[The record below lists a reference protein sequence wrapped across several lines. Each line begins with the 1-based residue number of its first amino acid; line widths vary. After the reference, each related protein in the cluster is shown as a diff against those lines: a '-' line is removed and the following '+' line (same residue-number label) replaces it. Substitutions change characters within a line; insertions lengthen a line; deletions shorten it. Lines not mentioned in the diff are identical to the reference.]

1 MPDTLTIL
9 GGFAFLAAGCIIG
22 WLFRAARSRA
32 EKAAINNGWRDQFDA
47 QATERKRIEHQNR
60 SLMRQVSE
68 LQRKVNEQSASAR
81 TPADNAA
88 AAAAD
93 EPSSDVAASPPT
105 AEETV
110 APEDTNNTHGDELT
124 AKRIAK
130 LENEIRNWQERVPP
144 VIERFR
150 QRDAD
155 AKRLEDELAE
165 ARALISRYEQQ
176 PRFDETRAGAYP
188 PGDPDTGKA
197 ASNDMVAADPEDSLR
212 LIRGV
217 GPATNRRL
225 SKQGFRNLADLAN
238 ASQED
243 LERIEETVKGARGQT
258 ADWQR
263 QAAELL
269 GTSDDQ

>member
-9 GGFAFLAAGCIIG
+9 IGFGFLAAGCIIG
-22 WLFRAARSRA
+22 WLIRAARSRA
-32 EKAAINNGWRDQFDA
+32 EKAAINSGWRDQFDA

-68 LQRKVNEQSASAR
+68 LQLRINERGSSEKKTAAKPAAEAPSA
-81 TPADNAA
+81 
-88 AAAAD
+88 
-93 EPSSDVAASPPT
+93 PP
-105 AEETV
+105 EEATESV
-110 APEDTNNTHGDELT
+110 VSQDTKKAQADELT
-124 AKRIAK
+124 ARRIAK
-130 LENEIRNWQERVPP
+130 LENEIRNWQQRVPP

-165 ARALISRYEQQ
+165 AQALIARYEQQ

-197 ASNDMVAADPEDSLR
+197 ASNDMVAAEPEDSLR
-212 LIRGV
+212 LIRGI

-225 SKQGFRNLADLAN
+225 SKLGFRNLADIVH
-238 ASQED
+238 ASDED

-258 ADWQR
+258 ANWQR

-269 GTSDDQ
+269 GAGDER